1 MAKRNN
7 DNGPID
13 SYEDL
18 EMEDIDDFDPFDVL
32 DDSYDDRRV
41 YKNPKAPKSTYMDRL
56 PGLSF
61 SFYRQFRRQVLLD
74 FLPTGSV
81 LRMSLTR

>member
-41 YKNPKAPKSTYMDRL
+41 YKNPKAPKSTDNRHI
-56 PGLSF
+56 LSEHIAQ
-61 SFYRQFRRQVLLD
+61 SCPRA
-74 FLPTGSV
+74 
-81 LRMSLTR
+81 